1 MHDNGDGLAGGTVV
15 TQGHTDWILLVD
27 DSAEDRELLQHTLRR
42 NKFHGRVEEARDGL
56 EAIDRLCCRGRWAD
70 SDPNDLPR
78 AIFLDVKMPR
88 MSGVE
93 VLRELRSVPQL
104 AVVPVVMLTSSAE
117 ERDILDS
124 YALGANSYVVKP
136 VDMDEYFRS
145 IADVGRYWVALNRTP
160 TEYPRANTTAP
171 AGR

>member
-1 MHDNGDGLAGGTVV
+1 MNSG
-15 TQGHTDWILLVD
+15 QQDWILLVD
-27 DSAEDRELLQHTLRR
+27 DSAEDRELLQHALRR
-42 NKFHGRVEEARDGL
+42 NQFRGRVEEARDGL
-56 EAIDRLCCRGRWAD
+56 EAIDRLSCRGPWAGA
-70 SDPNDLPR
+70 DPKDLPR
-78 AIFLDVKMPR
+78 AVFLDVKMPR
-88 MSGVE
+88 LDGIE
-93 VLRELRSVPQL
+93 VLRELRSTPHL

-117 ERDILDS
+117 ERDITAS

>member
-1 MHDNGDGLAGGTVV
+1 MNSATG
-15 TQGHTDWILLVD
+15 QQDWILLVD
-27 DSAEDRELLQHTLRR
+27 DSSEDRELLQHTLRR
-42 NKFHGRVEEARDGL
+42 NQFRGRIEEARDGL
-56 EAIDRLCCRGRWAD
+56 EALDRLNSRGQWVD
-70 SDPNDLPR
+70 CDPKDLPR
-78 AIFLDVKMPR
+78 AVFLDVKMPR
-88 MSGVE
+88 MNGIE
-93 VLRELRSVPQL
+93 VLRELRSTPHLV
-104 AVVPVVMLTSSAE
+104 VVPVVMLTSSAE
-117 ERDILDS
+117 ERDVATC

>member
-1 MHDNGDGLAGGTVV
+1 MNDV
-15 TQGHTDWILLVD
+15 TGQQDWILLVD

-42 NKFHGRVEEARDGL
+42 TKFRGRIEEARDGL
-56 EAIDRLCCRGRWAD
+56 EALDRLNCHGRWAGE
-70 SDPNDLPR
+70 DPGDLPR
-78 AIFLDVKMPR
+78 AVFLDVKMPR
-88 MSGVE
+88 MTGIE
-93 VLRELRSVPQL
+93 VLREMRSTAHLV
-104 AVVPVVMLTSSAE
+104 VVPVVMLTSSAE
-117 ERDILDS
+117 DRDIADC

-136 VDMDEYFRS
+136 VDMDDYFRS